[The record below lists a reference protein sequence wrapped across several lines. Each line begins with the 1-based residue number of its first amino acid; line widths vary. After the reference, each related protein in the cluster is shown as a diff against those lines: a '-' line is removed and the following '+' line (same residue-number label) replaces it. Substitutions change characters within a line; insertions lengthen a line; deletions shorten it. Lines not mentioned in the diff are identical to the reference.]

1 MGEVSERTAP
11 AAGPQAPQRMGE
23 LPLTRLHLALVLACG
38 AGLALDTFEIAFGS
52 ILAAVFSTPPNRL
65 ASSELGLLLAAV
77 YLGAAVGAP
86 LVGWIADR
94 QGRRNV
100 LVGVLLWMA
109 MTSAAAAL
117 SQSVQALT
125 LSRCLAGI
133 ALGAYP
139 PTAIAYMTDVLP
151 ARQRGLM
158 VFAGLSP
165 AALGPA
171 LAIFLVRAMSQ
182 SAGLDAWRWG
192 LVVGAVSCV
201 VVATVFAALPE
212 SPRWLAARG
221 HVARMEVTLR
231 RFARSPILVG
241 WRPAAAVPRG
251 TEQREVDACGGR
263 STSFRWLGIG
273 ALFILSPWSTVTFSA
288 LVGAVLG
295 QRGFKLSE
303 TLLLL
308 GLATIGPLLGTL
320 LTATVV
326 DRFERR
332 RVLAACALGMIVA
345 TGVFVWSEQP
355 AFLTVALAL
364 CHLFASLYLPT
375 LNLYGAELFPTS
387 KRASSMATAWALN
400 RVGAALGPLL
410 LVPVLR
416 EAGPVPMFVV
426 IAATLVASLLVL
438 AVSPAGRQLRG
449 VG

>member
-1 MGEVSERTAP
+1 MGEVSEQTASEP
-11 AAGPQAPQRMGE
+11 RAAQRMDD

-38 AGLALDTFEIAFGS
+38 IGLALDTFEIAFGS

-65 ASSELGLLLAAV
+65 ASGDLGLLLAAV
-77 YLGAAVGAP
+77 YVGAAVGAP

-100 LVGVLLWMA
+100 LVGILLWIA
-109 MTSAAAAL
+109 MTSVAAAL
-117 SQSVQALT
+117 SQSVEALT
-125 LSRCLAGI
+125 LCRCLAGI

-151 ARQRGLM
+151 PRHRGLM

-165 AALGPA
+165 AALGPP

-182 SAGLDAWRWG
+182 PAGLDAWRWG

-201 VVATVFAALPE
+201 VVAAVFAALPE

-221 HVARMEVTLR
+221 YEARTEAMFR
-231 RFARSPILVG
+231 RFARSPVLAG
-241 WRPAAAVPRG
+241 WPPIAPAPV
-251 TEQREVDACGGR
+251 TTQHREVDAYAGGSTR
-263 STSFRWLGIG
+263 SRWLGIG
-273 ALFILSPWSTVTFSA
+273 ALFVLSPWSTVTFSV

-308 GLATIGPLLGTL
+308 GLGTIGPLIGTL
-320 LTATVV
+320 LTASVV

-332 RVLAACALGMIVA
+332 RVLAACALGMTAA
-345 TGVFVWSEQP
+345 TGVFVMSEQP
-355 AFLTVALAL
+355 AFLTFALGL
-364 CHLFASLYLPT
+364 CHLFASLYLPP
-375 LNLYGAELFPTS
+375 LNLYGAELFPTA
-387 KRASSMATAWALN
+387 KRASSMAIAWALN

-416 EAGPVPMFVV
+416 EAGPAPMFIV

-438 AVSPAGRQLRG
+438 AVSPVGRQLRA